1 MENES
6 MRWNPLVPEL
16 NVADFDRSLRFYVE
30 GVGFAVV
37 FNRSDPAFA
46 YLDLAGAQLMIEA
59 DHAEAWATGE
69 LTGARGRG
77 ANLQIEVPD
86 VRAARARLHKLGCGP
101 FREVH
106 ESWYDTP
113 DGPEG
118 QLEYLVQDPDG
129 YLIRLVQ
136 VL

>member
-1 MENES
+1 MQ
-6 MRWNPLVPEL
+6 WNPLVPEL
-16 NVADFDRSLRFYVE
+16 NVSDFDRSLRFYEE
-30 GVGFAVV
+30 GVGFTVA
-37 FNRSDPAFA
+37 FDRSGPAFA

-59 DHAEAWATGE
+59 DHPEAWTTSE
-69 LTGARGRG
+69 LTGPRGQG

-86 VRAARARLHKLGCGP
+86 VRAARVRLLELGYGP
-101 FREVH
+101 FRELD

-113 DGPEG
+113 DGREG